1 MHPVFLQAFVD
12 DKVRQARGAAANRS
26 VRRPEPPRPL
36 DEPIALRLCRV
47 HDEEALARLAQ
58 LEGRELPGGILVV
71 AELAG
76 SIVAALPLE
85 GGAPLADPFRATAQI
100 LPLLEL
106 RAAQLRSRE
115 RGTRHERRAVRWLAS
130 RG

>member
-1 MHPVFLQAFVD
+1 MHPVFLQAIVD
-12 DKVRQARGAAANRS
+12 DKVRQARGAAASTSR
-26 VRRPEPPRPL
+26 RRPERQRPL
-36 DEPIALRLCRV
+36 DEPIGLRLCRV
-47 HDEEALARLAQ
+47 HDQEALVRLSQ
-58 LEGRELPGGILVV
+58 LEGRELPAGSFVV
-71 AELAG
+71 AVVAG

-106 RAAQLRSRE
+106 RAAQLTGAE
-115 RGTRHERRAVRWLAS
+115 RGTRRQRRAVRWLAS